1 MVNKK
6 GYIKTLEAVIAIILI
21 ATVSFILISQHVER
35 PLEPP
40 LIVQDA
46 MSFINKKIEF
56 DESLRSDV
64 IRVRLETKEKIES
77 IINENKP
84 KNYDFTCLIC
94 SNSNICFPVAT
105 PLEKNIYVSDVFIS
119 SSEKKQDPKI
129 VRIWFWEKPTT
140 REDLICYDDC
150 LNKCAQK

>member
-1 MVNKK
+1 MLNKK

-21 ATVSFILISQHVER
+21 ATVSFTLISQHVER
-35 PLEPP
+35 QPEPP

-46 MSFINKKIEF
+46 ISFINEKIEF
-56 DESLRSDV
+56 DESLRADI
-64 IRVRLETKEKIES
+64 IRVRSEAKEKTES

-94 SNSNICFPVAT
+94 SNSNTCFPVAT
-105 PLEKNIYVSDVFIS
+105 PLEKNVYVSDLFIA
-119 SSEKKQDPKI
+119 SSEKKQAPKI